1 MILVFYVGSPA
12 MFCFFWRLRK
22 HLSWVNFIVQ
32 SFNFLFPT
40 LWGMWTEKVH
50 KRLYG
55 RTYEW
60 ELNLLFSHTVC
71 FYNNL
76 KSRVGMRIHT
86 RVYTSTCTHTHTH
99 VYTCTCT
106 HTHTHTPSLGI
117 SLHTCSRLFRH
128 FPLKGHGRWR
138 FLNESPLLYLFLCR
152 NPLWILQGPLCEH
165 QLSERRYLW
174 QWRPQ
179 WHVCLRP
186 RVYRQVT
193 WERSCLVYHKIPEI
207 AVVKNSRN
215 LYAYIIAKLE
225 RHRKT

>member
-40 LWGMWTEKVH
+40 LWGMWSEKVH

-60 ELNLLFSHTVC
+60 ELNLLFSHMVC

-86 RVYTSTCTHTHTH
+86 RVYTSTCTHTHTRVHMH
-99 VYTCTCT
+99 VYTHPHPHPLSGHQPPHLFKAVQTL
-106 HTHTHTPSLGI
+106 PS
-117 SLHTCSRLFRH
+117 
-128 FPLKGHGRWR
+128 
-138 FLNESPLLYLFLCR
+138 
-152 NPLWILQGPLCEH
+152 Q
-165 QLSERRYLW
+165 
-174 QWRPQ
+174 RP
-179 WHVCLRP
+179 
-186 RVYRQVT
+186 
-193 WERSCLVYHKIPEI
+193 WEVEIP
-207 AVVKNSRN
+207 
-215 LYAYIIAKLE
+215 
-225 RHRKT
+225 